1 MKTPKWI
8 CKICKQPLTRKWN
21 AKRHCDIKHEGL
33 SESIILLSEYLK
45 MTNSIE
51 PIKILNPAVY
61 NNINQISHQEKLSFK
76 GESIISNVQP
86 NWKSIHDENDDFNQ
100 KEVLLTN
107 TLDKIA
113 PKYEEIRNLLSHI
126 PESNRRQMLGNII
139 SLAIFDDN
147 PLRFINKK
155 IKDLRKNKLHNL
167 MLEDASFFL
176 GMNIQLT
183 KEYLKIGLK
192 EDSKD

>member
-1 MKTPKWI
+1 
-8 CKICKQPLTRKWN
+8 
-21 AKRHCDIKHEGL
+21 
-33 SESIILLSEYLK
+33 
-45 MTNSIE
+45 MTNPIE
-51 PIKILNPAVY
+51 HIKILNPNVY
-61 NNINQISHQEKLSFK
+61 DNINQIPHQEKPFFK
-76 GESIISNVQP
+76 GKSIISNVQP
-86 NWKSIHDENDDFNQ
+86 HWKSIHDENDDINQ
-100 KEVLLTN
+100 KDVLLSN

-139 SLAIFDDN
+139 SLAIYDDN
-147 PLRFINKK
+147 PLRFINKQ

-167 MLEDASFFL
+167 MLEDASLFL

-183 KEYLKIGLK
+183 KEYLKMGLK